1 MLTALLSPR
10 LHDYSSLMSRRKLAL
25 LFDLDGTL
33 ADSVSLLLAAFHHTF
48 ATHRP
53 NDTPSDDEWIAGIGT
68 PLLTQ
73 MRQFVPTEDDAQE
86 MILTYREFQRTHHD
100 EMLREFDGVGETL
113 ALLRSQGHPTAL
125 VTSKSNDLA
134 HRALTWLHLTDHI
147 DVVVGMDSTER
158 HKPEPE
164 PVLYALSALGA
175 APRDALFL
183 GDSPHDIA
191 AGNAAGVTSV
201 AALWGPFSRT
211 VLEGA
216 APAHFLEHIRDLP
229 ALIARLDVARGT

>member
-1 MLTALLSPR
+1 M
-10 LHDYSSLMSRRKLAL
+10 SLRPPLAL

-33 ADSVSLLLAAFHHTF
+33 ADSIALLLASLHHTF

-53 NDTPSDDEWIAGIGT
+53 DATPSDEEWVAGIGT
-68 PLLTQ
+68 PLITQ
-73 MRQFVPTEDDAQE
+73 MRQIVPNENEAQQ

-100 EMLREFDGVGETL
+100 EMLREFEGVGETL
-113 ALLRSQGHPTAL
+113 AFLKSRHHPTAL

-134 HRALTWLHLTDHI
+134 HRALTWLHLTEYI

-164 PVLYALSALGA
+164 PVLHALSALGA
-175 APRDALFL
+175 TPDHALFL

-211 VLEGA
+211 VLAGA
-216 APAHFLEHIRDLP
+216 SPTYFLEHIRELP
-229 ALIARLDVARGT
+229 ALIDRLDATRRS

>member
-1 MLTALLSPR
+1 MPSRSPR
-10 LHDYSSLMSRRKLAL
+10 AL

-33 ADSVSLLLAAFHHTF
+33 ADSIALLLAAFHHTF

-53 NDTPSDDEWIAGIGT
+53 DATPPDSEWIAGIGT
-68 PLLTQ
+68 PLITQ
-73 MRQFVPTEDDAQE
+73 MRGFVPTEELAQQ
-86 MILTYREFQRTHHD
+86 MILTYREFQRTRHD
-100 EMLREFDGVGETL
+100 EMLQEFEGVGETL
-113 ALLRSQGHPTAL
+113 ALLKSRGHPMAL

-164 PVLYALSALGA
+164 PVFHALAELGA
-175 APRDALFL
+175 SPDNALFL

-191 AGNAAGVTSV
+191 AGNAAGVISV

-211 VLEGA
+211 VLERA
-216 APAHFLEHIRDLP
+216 SPTYLLEHIRELP
-229 ALIARLDVARGT
+229 ALVGRLDATPGS

>member
-1 MLTALLSPR
+1 M
-10 LHDYSSLMSRRKLAL
+10 HRRPLAL

-33 ADSVSLLLAAFHHTF
+33 ADSIALLLAAFHHTF

-53 NDTPSDDEWIAGIGT
+53 ESTPPDEEWIAGIGT
-68 PLLTQ
+68 PLITQ
-73 MRQFVPTEDDAQE
+73 MRHFVPNEDEAQR

-113 ALLRSQGHPTAL
+113 ALLKSRGHPTAL

-134 HRALTWLHLTDHI
+134 HRALTWLDIGSHI

-158 HKPEPE
+158 HKPGPE
-164 PVLYALSALGA
+164 PVLFALAALGA
-175 APRDALFL
+175 TPENALFL
-183 GDSPHDIA
+183 GDSPHDIE

-201 AALWGPFSRT
+201 AALWGPFSRR
-211 VLEGA
+211 VLETA
-216 APAHFLEHIRDLP
+216 SPDHYLEHIRELP
-229 ALIARLDVARGT
+229 ALIGRLDAARSS

>member
-1 MLTALLSPR
+1 M
-10 LHDYSSLMSRRKLAL
+10 SLRPPCAL

-33 ADSVSLLLAAFHHTF
+33 ADSVVLLLASFHHTF

-53 NDTPSDDEWIAGIGT
+53 DSTPSDQEWIAGIGT
-68 PLLTQ
+68 PLITQ
-73 MRQFVPTEDDAQE
+73 MRQFVPSEDDAQQ

-100 EMLREFDGVGETL
+100 EMLREFEGVGDTL
-113 ALLRSQGHPTAL
+113 ALLKSRHHPTAL

-134 HRALTWLHLTDHI
+134 HRALTWLHLTTYI
-147 DVVVGMDSTER
+147 DVVVGMDCTER
-158 HKPEPE
+158 HKPDPE
-164 PVLYALSALGA
+164 PVLHALSALDA
-175 APRDALFL
+175 SPDNALFL
-183 GDSPHDIA
+183 GDSPHDIV

-216 APAHFLEHIRDLP
+216 SPTYLLEHIRALP
-229 ALIARLDVARGT
+229 ALIGRLDATRRS

>member
-1 MLTALLSPR
+1 MLQRP
-10 LHDYSSLMSRRKLAL
+10 LAL

-33 ADSVSLLLAAFHHTF
+33 ADSIALLLAGFHHTF

-53 NDTPSDDEWIAGIGT
+53 DFTPADEEWIAGIGT
-68 PLLTQ
+68 PLITQ
-73 MRQFVPTEDDAQE
+73 MRHFVPTEEEAQQ

-100 EMLREFDGVGETL
+100 EMLREFEGVGETL
-113 ALLRSQGHPTAL
+113 ALLKSRGYPMGL
-125 VTSKSNDLA
+125 VTSKSNELA

-147 DVVVGMDSTER
+147 DVVVGMESTER
-158 HKPEPE
+158 HKPDPE
-164 PVLYALSALGA
+164 PVLHALAALGA
-175 APRDALFL
+175 TPSHALFL
-183 GDSPHDIA
+183 GDSPHDIE

-216 APAHFLEHIRDLP
+216 SPTYFLEHIRELP
-229 ALIARLDVARGT
+229 ALVGRLDARH

>member
-1 MLTALLSPR
+1 MPPR
-10 LHDYSSLMSRRKLAL
+10 AL

-33 ADSVSLLLAAFHHTF
+33 ADSIALLLAAFHHAF
-48 ATHRP
+48 ATHQP
-53 NDTPSDDEWIAGIGT
+53 DSTPGDQQWIAGIGT
-68 PLLTQ
+68 PLITQ
-73 MRQFVPTEDDAQE
+73 MRQFVPTEDEAQQL
-86 MILTYREFQRTHHD
+86 IFTYREFQRAHHD
-100 EMLREFDGVGETL
+100 EMLREFEGVGETL
-113 ALLRSQGHPTAL
+113 ALLKSRGHPTAL

-134 HRALTWLHLTDHI
+134 YRALDWLDLESSM

-158 HKPEPE
+158 HKPDPA

-175 APRDALFL
+175 TPGNALFL

-211 VLEGA
+211 VLEHA
-216 APAHFLEHIRDLP
+216 SPAYFLEHIRELP
-229 ALIARLDVARGT
+229 ALVDRLDAFTGP